1 MSNFVLPDLQGR
13 VALCVGQSPGL
24 SNYVLGQASG
34 YESASMLAS
43 QMPSHGHGGGSVTIQ
58 LSTTAPNTEQ
68 PNGNILASPTAD
80 QLCEPWYRACGE
92 LWRFQRGDSPRWRQ
106 PAIFNSAALSW
117 HELCDLHCRSLPYS
131 LLVRRQI

>member
-58 LSTTAPNTEQ
+58 LIHHRSKYRTA
-68 PNGNILASPTAD
+68 
-80 QLCEPWYRACGE
+80 
-92 LWRFQRGDSPRWRQ
+92 QRQYFGFSNSGSVMRTLVPRLR
-106 PAIFNSAALSW
+106 
-117 HELCDLHCRSLPYS
+117 
-131 LLVRRQI
+131 